1 MRTDF
6 LPAVNFPLL
15 LPCELFFNGFRIE
28 MAEELV
34 VLPCLL
40 VIDEFHALDDRLNT
54 AVQTENLAINFN

>member
-1 MRTDF
+1 MLD
-6 LPAVNFPLL
+6 LL
-15 LPCELFFNGFRIE
+15 LPCELFFDGFRIE